1 MHLKISIQILNMAL
15 LYVLLLLGCSA
26 SYTSNEK
33 MVGYNMTKPE
43 STIILPDTL
52 REVSGLTSI
61 DSVSFACIQDENG
74 ILFIYD
80 PMKNEVKKQ
89 YTFHL
94 DGDYEGIARVG
105 KMIYVLR
112 SDGVLFEIADYDSK
126 DFKVNSY
133 QTGIPANNN
142 EGLCHDPDSNR
153 LLIACKGKIGKGPE
167 FKDKRVIYA
176 FDLKTKTLSKEP
188 VFEFDVQSIKEFAIA
203 NKIDLPTKT
212 RKRKGETV
220 AEPFIKFRTS
230 AICIHPIKKKLFVL
244 SASDHLLF
252 IVNMNGSLEH
262 LEPLDPEMFNKAEGI
277 TFFENGDMLITNEG
291 QDKKPTLLRFK
302 YQQ

>member
-1 MHLKISIQILNMAL
+1 MVVQIRNMVL

-33 MVGYNMTKPE
+33 LVGYNMTKPE
-43 STIILPDTL
+43 STMILPDTL
-52 REVSGLTSI
+52 REVSGLTAI

-80 PMKNEVKKQ
+80 AVKNEVKKQ

-105 KMIYVLR
+105 KTIYVLR
-112 SDGVLFEIADYDSK
+112 SDGVLFEITDYDSK
-126 DFKVNSY
+126 DCKVNSY

-142 EGLCHDPDSNR
+142 EGLCFNPDSNR

-167 FKDKRVIYA
+167 FKDKRVIYG
-176 FDLKTKTLSKEP
+176 FDLKTKSLSKEP
-188 VFEFDVQSIKEFAIA
+188 VFDFDLQAIKDFAIK
-203 NKIDLPTKT
+203 NNLNLPVKE
-212 RKRKGETV
+212 RKKKGETV
-220 AEPFIKFRTS
+220 KEPFIKFRTS
-230 AICIHPIKKKLFVL
+230 AIGIHPVTQKLYLL

-252 IVNMNGSLEH
+252 IFNMNGNLEH
-262 LEPLDPEMFNKAEGI
+262 IEQLNPAMFNKAEGI

-302 YQQ
+302 YKK